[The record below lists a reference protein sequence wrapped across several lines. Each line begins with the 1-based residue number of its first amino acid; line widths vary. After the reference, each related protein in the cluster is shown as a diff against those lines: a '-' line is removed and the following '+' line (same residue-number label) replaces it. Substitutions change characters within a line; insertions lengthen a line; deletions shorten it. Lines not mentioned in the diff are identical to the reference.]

1 MYAINEVVSAL
12 FFLIDPA
19 TGKPATSKTVTAI
32 VYDET
37 FTQFSTP
44 TVTEIAGGL
53 YYAQFTPDTAGVWA
67 IKFSCASPEQYGG
80 LAFPVGV
87 GNEALLAN
95 GTYGLSALNTDLDAL
110 LARLTATRAGYLD
123 NLSGGAIALN
133 ADMATVL
140 SRLSAAR
147 AGYLDNLSAG
157 AVALE
162 ATLTAIKGVGWS
174 TETLKA
180 IKDAITA
187 LNNLTAAQVWAYA
200 TRSLTDKAGFTIS
213 GTKTT
218 LDALNDITAA
228 SVWAVATRNLTAQA
242 YPFTNAA
249 APVDLSNLRHASY
262 TLLTDV
268 TYGLSALNT
277 DLDAL
282 LARLT
287 ATRAG
292 YLDNLNNADLLN
304 LRCTTLNVHA
314 LLKAKDSALGL
325 STQEAADVEGKVE
338 NAVDAGNLTHDITTV
353 NDLAETQIV
362 EIAKAG
368 IYSLSVFF
376 DLDTLETAAEGG
388 TVKIRVYNKVDGTNY
403 SDKPSAYAEY
413 VVGQENEYPSVEI
426 NLVHGYCKVTIQC
439 STDVTATRTIAYR
452 HLERD
457 LGA

>member
-1 MYAINEVVSAL
+1 MYAINEVISSL
-12 FFLIDPA
+12 FFLIDPS
-19 TGKPATSKTVTAI
+19 TGKPATGKTITAI

-44 TVTEIAGGL
+44 AVTEIAGGL

-80 LAFPVGV
+80 LAFPVGL
-87 GNEALLAN
+87 GNEALLIN

-147 AGYLDNLSAG
+147 AGYLDNLSGGAVALASVCTDVRLGELGAANLPADVDTLLTRLSALRAGYLDNLSAG

-162 ATLTAIKGVGWS
+162 ATLTAMKGVGWS
-174 TETLKA
+174 TETLHLIYDTTVA
-180 IKDAITA
+180 VGALVAA
-187 LNNLTAAQVWAYA
+187 LNN
-200 TRSLTDKAGFTIS
+200 IS
-213 GTKTT
+213 
-218 LDALNDITAA
+218 
-228 SVWAVATRNLTAQA
+228 
-242 YPFTNAA
+242 
-249 APVDLSNLRHASY
+249 
-262 TLLTDV
+262 
-268 TYGLSALNT
+268 
-277 DLDAL
+277 
-282 LARLT
+282 
-287 ATRAG
+287 
-292 YLDNLNNADLLN
+292 
-304 LRCTTLNVHA
+304 
-314 LLKAKDSALGL
+314 
-325 STQEAADVEGKVE
+325 AADVEGKVE
-338 NAVDAGNLTHDITTV
+338 NAVDAGNLTHDITTT
-353 NDLAETQIV
+353 NDKTETQVV

-388 TVKIRVYNKVDGTNY
+388 TIKIRVYNKIDGTNY

>member
-1 MYAINEVVSAL
+1 MYAINEVISSL
-12 FFLIDPA
+12 FFLIDPS
-19 TGKPATSKTVTAI
+19 TGKPATGKTVTAI

-87 GNEALLAN
+87 GNEALLIN

-147 AGYLDNLSAG
+147 AGYLDNLSGGAVALASVCTDVRLGELGATNIPADIDTLLTRLSALRAGYLDNLSAG
-157 AVALE
+157 AVAL
-162 ATLTAIKGVGWS
+162 S
-174 TETLKA
+174 S
-180 IKDAITA
+180 D
-187 LNNLTAAQVWAYA
+187 
-200 TRSLTDKAGFTIS
+200 
-213 GTKTT
+213 
-218 LDALNDITAA
+218 
-228 SVWAVATRNLTAQA
+228 VA
-242 YPFTNAA
+242 
-249 APVDLSNLRHASY
+249 
-262 TLLTDV
+262 TLLTR
-268 TYGLSALNT
+268 LSA
-277 DLDAL
+277 A
-282 LARLT
+282 
-287 ATRAG
+287 RAG
-292 YLDNLNNADLLN
+292 YLDNLNNAELLN

-314 LLKAKDSALGL
+314 YLKAKESTLGL
-325 STQEAADVEGKVE
+325 SSQEATDVEGKVE
-338 NAVDAGNLTHDITTV
+338 NAVDAGNLTHDITTA
-353 NDLAETQIV
+353 NDKAETQVV
-362 EIAKAG
+362 EIAKTG
-368 IYSLSVFF
+368 IYALSVFF
-376 DLDTLETAAEGG
+376 DLDVLETAAEGG
-388 TVKIRVYNKVDGTNY
+388 TVKIRVYNKIDGTNY

-439 STDVTATRTIAYR
+439 STDVTVTRTIAYR

>member
-1 MYAINEVVSAL
+1 MYAVNEVISSL
-12 FFLIDPA
+12 FFLIDPS
-19 TGKPATSKTVTAI
+19 TGKPATGKTVTAI
-32 VYDET
+32 VYDEA
-37 FTQFSTP
+37 FVQFSTP

-67 IKFSCASPEQYGG
+67 IKFSCAAPEQYGG
-80 LAFPVGV
+80 LAFPVGL

-95 GTYGLSALNTDLDAL
+95 GTYGLAALNTDLDAL

-123 NLSGGAIALN
+123 NLSGGAVALASICTEARLAELAAAN
-133 ADMATVL
+133 LPADVDTL
-140 SRLSAAR
+140 LTRLSAVR

-157 AVALE
+157 AVAL
-162 ATLTAIKGVGWS
+162 S
-174 TETLKA
+174 S
-180 IKDAITA
+180 D
-187 LNNLTAAQVWAYA
+187 
-200 TRSLTDKAGFTIS
+200 
-213 GTKTT
+213 
-218 LDALNDITAA
+218 
-228 SVWAVATRNLTAQA
+228 VA
-242 YPFTNAA
+242 
-249 APVDLSNLRHASY
+249 
-262 TLLTDV
+262 TLLTR
-268 TYGLSALNT
+268 LSAI
-277 DLDAL
+277 
-282 LARLT
+282 
-287 ATRAG
+287 RAG

-314 LLKAKDSALGL
+314 YLKAKESTLGL
-325 STQEAADVEGKVE
+325 STQEATDVEGKVE

-353 NDLAETQIV
+353 NDKAETQVV

-376 DLDTLETAAEGG
+376 DLDVLETAVEGG

-403 SDKPSAYAEY
+403 SDKPTAYAEY

-439 STDVTATRTIAYR
+439 STDVTVTRTIAYR

>member
-12 FFLIDPA
+12 FFLIDPS
-19 TGKPATSKTVTAI
+19 TGKPATGKTVTAI
-32 VYDET
+32 VYDEA
-37 FTQFSTP
+37 FVQFSTP
-44 TVTEIAGGL
+44 AVTEIAGGL

-80 LAFPVGV
+80 LAFPVGL

-95 GTYGLSALNTDLDAL
+95 GTYGLSALNTDLDTL
-110 LARLTATRAGYLD
+110 LT
-123 NLSGGAIALN
+123 
-133 ADMATVL
+133 
-140 SRLSAAR
+140 RLSALR

-157 AVALE
+157 AAALE
-162 ATLTAIKGVGWS
+162 ATLTAMKGAGWS

-187 LNNLTAAQVWAYA
+187 LNNLSAAQVWAYA

-218 LDALNDITAA
+218 LDALNDITTA

-242 YPFTNAA
+242 FPFTNPASPLDVSNIRTAA
-249 APVDLSNLRHASY
+249 Y

-277 DLDAL
+277 DLDTL
-282 LARLT
+282 LTRLSS
-287 ATRAG
+287 ARAG

-314 LLKAKDSALGL
+314 HLKAKESALGL
-325 STQEAADVEGKVE
+325 STQEATDVQNKVQ
-338 NAVDAGNLTHDITTV
+338 NAVDAGNLTWDITTA
-353 NDLAETQIV
+353 NDTVETQIV
-362 EIAKAG
+362 EITKTG
-368 IYSLSVFF
+368 IYELSVFF
-376 DLDTLETAAEGG
+376 DLDALEIAAEGG
-388 TVKIRVYNKVDGTNY
+388 TIKIRVYNKVDGTNY

-413 VVGQENEYPSVEI
+413 VRGQENEYPSIEA

-439 STDVTATRTIAYR
+439 STDVTVTRTIAYR
-452 HLERD
+452 YIVRD

>member
-1 MYAINEVVSAL
+1 MYAINEVISSI
-12 FFLIDPA
+12 FFLIDPS
-19 TGKPATSKTVTAI
+19 TGKPATGKTVTAI

-37 FTQFSTP
+37 FTQFNTP
-44 TVTEIAGGL
+44 AVTEIAGGL

-67 IKFSCASPEQYGG
+67 IKFSCTSPEQYGG
-80 LAFPVGV
+80 LAFPVGL

-95 GTYGLSALNTDLDAL
+95 GTYGLAALNTDLDAL

-147 AGYLDNLSAG
+147 AGYLDNLSGGAVALASICTDVRLGELGAANLPADVDTLLARLSALRAGYLDNLSVG

-162 ATLTAIKGVGWS
+162 ATLTAMKGAGWS

-180 IKDAITA
+180 IKDAINTLLA
-187 LNNLTAAQVWAYA
+187 DHVVL
-200 TRSLTDKAGFTIS
+200 LTDHT
-213 GTKTT
+213 
-218 LDALNDITAA
+218 
-228 SVWAVATRNLTAQA
+228 
-242 YPFTNAA
+242 
-249 APVDLSNLRHASY
+249 
-262 TLLTDV
+262 TLLTR
-268 TYGLSALNT
+268 LS
-277 DLDAL
+277 
-282 LARLT
+282 

-292 YLDNLNNADLLN
+292 YLDNLSAGAVALQSTLTALNNI
-304 LRCTTLNVHA
+304 
-314 LLKAKDSALGL
+314 
-325 STQEAADVEGKVE
+325 STADVEGKVE

-353 NDLAETQIV
+353 NDKTETQVV

-368 IYSLSVFF
+368 IYALSVFF
-376 DLDTLETAAEGG
+376 DLDTLETATEGG
-388 TVKIRVYNKVDGTNY
+388 TVKIRVYNKIDGANY

-413 VVGQENEYPSVEI
+413 VVGQENEYPSIEI